1 MGGWLCWRNAGFR
14 GTRRVGEWA
23 SASASASA
31 RASARGHDFCLSV
44 RRLLARF
51 LSDHFPNPVP
61 RPLTRPSN
69 PYALIFFRADAK
81 I

>member
-1 MGGWLCWRNAGFR
+1 MVAGFVGEMR
-14 GTRRVGEWA
+14 GSGELGEWA
-23 SASASASA
+23 SGRVASAS
-31 RASARGHDFCLSV
+31 ASARGHDFCLSV